1 MKKIRK
7 IAAGYPVI
15 CTGDFN
21 ATPDSEPIKIINENG
36 LLNDSYKVT
45 LQPPYGTTGTSN
57 SFNIFAKMKN
67 RIDYIWISKEFTV
80 NKYGVLNDVQ
90 YGHFPSDHFPVM
102 INVSF

>member
-1 MKKIRK
+1 
-7 IAAGYPVI
+7 
-15 CTGDFN
+15 
-21 ATPDSEPIKIINENG
+21 
-36 LLNDSYKVT
+36 
-45 LQPPYGTTGTSN
+45 
-57 SFNIFAKMKN
+57 MKN